1 MGGAFEMDDTEPWIT
16 IGRTGRSVAAEA
28 LDFKLNYQMGLPGIG
43 ISHPVKDWP
52 GPGHVYWT
60 RYEEGV
66 QRNMLRFYHAMMTA
80 APGEWPALDFKE
92 S

>member
-1 MGGAFEMDDTEPWIT
+1 MDDTEPWIT
-16 IGRTGRSVAAEA
+16 VGRTGRSTAAEA

-43 ISHPVKDWP
+43 ISQPVKDWP
-52 GPGHVYWT
+52 GPGRVYWT

-66 QRNMLRFYHAMMTA
+66 QRNLLSFYHAMMTA